1 MAARKKNAQKDYEQF
16 SKRLSKW
23 LLIFWA
29 VYGTFTLIAAILRPE
44 ITTGLNAL
52 TTGVDD
58 AAMCVVISYTVNS
71 ATEKVVVNYFAAK
84 AGERKKLFAS
94 LGSGDDEEEEEKDK
108 KEDDNG

>member
-1 MAARKKNAQKDYEQF
+1 MAKKRAQKDYEQF

-29 VYGTFTLIAAILRPE
+29 IYRVFTLAASFARPE
-44 ITTGLNAL
+44 VVTGLTAL

-71 ATEKVVVNYFAAK
+71 ATEKVATKYFAARTVGL
-84 AGERKKLFAS
+84 AN
-94 LGSGDDEEEEEKDK
+94 DDKEEE
-108 KEDDNG
+108 DDSNG